1 MLVALIVILLL
12 VAVVLI
18 LAAMRPDQF
27 RIERSATIRA
37 PAERIFPFIDDF
49 HRWQAWSPYEKKDP
63 AMQRTFDGPPSGV
76 GAIYAWNG
84 NKDIGS
90 GRMEI
95 GQSTP
100 SSRVFLKLEFFTPF
114 KASNTAEFVLTPEGD
129 ATRVSWAMQGRSPFM
144 SKLMGLVFNFD
155 KMVGKDFEQGLA
167 NLRALAE
174 QPA

>member
-12 VAVVLI
+12 IAAVLI
-18 LAAMRPDQF
+18 LAAMRPDHF

-63 AMQRTFDGPPSGV
+63 AMQRTFDGPSSGV
-76 GAIYAWNG
+76 GATYAWNG

-95 GQSTP
+95 SQSTP
-100 SSRVFLKLEFFTPF
+100 SSRVSLKLDFFTPF
-114 KASNTAEFVLTPEGD
+114 RASNTAEFVLTPEGD
-129 ATRVSWAMQGRSPFM
+129 ATRVSWAMQGRSPFL
-144 SKLMGLVFNFD
+144 SKLMGVVFNFD

>member
-1 MLVALIVILLL
+1 
-12 VAVVLI
+12 
-18 LAAMRPDQF
+18 
-27 RIERSATIRA
+27 
-37 PAERIFPFIDDF
+37 
-49 HRWQAWSPYEKKDP
+49 
-63 AMQRTFDGPPSGV
+63 MQRTFDGPSSGV
-76 GAIYAWNG
+76 GATYAWNG

-95 GQSTP
+95 SQSTP
-100 SSRVFLKLEFFTPF
+100 SSRVFLKLEFFAPF

-144 SKLMGLVFNFD
+144 SKLMGVVFNFD